1 MTWPTLIRYYFYLK
15 FDRKSRDWI
24 YEYWRQTHTKRKTN
38 PLPFRNYQKH
48 QYWWISLFTVDVQ
61 TSIPSKHKYRGQRR
75 KNRIYLVPWT
85 PKLPLPR
92 GQTPGLY
99 LSMLRAIRKSGSAIP
114 PLGGGRVSYGEL
126 VAYMDPV
133 LCSKNHWLCT
143 HPLHPCLG
151 SVLFCV
157 FFVVTYQRT

>member
-1 MTWPTLIRYYFYLK
+1 MTWPTLIRYYFYPK

-114 PLGGGRVSYGEL
+114 PLGGGGFH
-126 VAYMDPV
+126 M
-133 LCSKNHWLCT
+133 
-143 HPLHPCLG
+143 G
-151 SVLFCV
+151 SLWPTWF
-157 FFVVTYQRT
+157 TYTNLEHNFTMA